1 MCVVHKES
9 WHIEWTCHRHTQNW
23 MNGCNQADEHSNL
36 YQRWWPCHRWVKK
49 FGHHSTIPSNFP
61 FLDDSRWQ
69 RTCHYSLVTASWS
82 PANCWQSLREYASQP
97 ENWPFLETGAGLS
110 LYTFIVTQN
119 YIEAALISPWGTPTK
134 LLLEKNRG
142 DAPHTSTSSQNLCLQ
157 AS

>member
-1 MCVVHKES
+1 
-9 WHIEWTCHRHTQNW
+9 

-61 FLDDSRWQ
+61 FLGDSRWQ

-97 ENWPFLETGAGLS
+97 ENWPFVETGAGLS

-134 LLLEKNRG
+134 LLLEKIGGTPLTPVLAHRIFAFKHRNTWDRIQYTNNKK
-142 DAPHTSTSSQNLCLQ
+142 DISD
-157 AS
+157 